1 VGEAGRSSLHGK
13 RVVITRAKEQSEDLF
28 QRLLA
33 LDAVPIC
40 APLIQFAAADESG
53 PLDVALRNLDR
64 FDWLFLTSQNALR
77 FVLERAKVLGISLT
91 QQATAI
97 RVATV
102 APVTAAAAEKAGLHV
117 SYVSLKHQGIGLAE
131 ELGPQLKGRR
141 VLLPRSD
148 KAGRELPDALR
159 KVGAEVDDL
168 IAYRTIETQT
178 DDNKLPDI
186 VRQGE
191 MDAIVFYS
199 PSAVHHFLDIFRRG
213 HTEMAKQKTLFVAIG
228 PVTAAVLR
236 ESGVERIAQA
246 ADTAT
251 GAVLEALSGAFGSA
265 APRTSAGAKLE

>member
-13 RVVITRAKEQSEDLF
+13 RVVITRAKEQSGDLF

-40 APLIQFAAADESG
+40 APLIRFAPADESG
-53 PLDVALRNLDR
+53 PLDVALRNLDG

-77 FVLERAKVLGISLT
+77 FVLERARVLGISLT

-97 RVATV
+97 RVAAV
-102 APVTAAAAEKAGLHV
+102 APVTAAAAEKAGLSV
-117 SYVSLKHQGIGLAE
+117 SYVSMKHQGIGLAE
-131 ELGPQLKGRR
+131 ELGPQLQGRR

-148 KAGRELPDALR
+148 KAGRELPEALR
-159 KVGAEVDDL
+159 KVGAEVVDL
-168 IAYRTIETQT
+168 IAYRTLETQT
-178 DDNKLPDI
+178 EENKLPDI

-199 PSAVHHFLDIFRRG
+199 PSAVHRFLDILRS
-213 HTEMAKQKTLFVAIG
+213 EQAEIAKRKTLFVAIG
-228 PVTAAVLR
+228 PVTAAALR
-236 ESGVERIAQA
+236 ESGVKRIAQA

-265 APRTSAGAKLE
+265 APKTSAGAKLE